1 MYTSYFGFKENP
13 FSLTPDPNYLYLS
26 RHHKEAFDHLLYGIN
41 ERKGFI
47 VITGGVGTGKT
58 TLCRALL
65 GALDSSTKTA
75 LIFNAYLSDI
85 ELLKTINQEFGI
97 DTNTE
102 GQSKKDYIDSLNR
115 FLLETFSQGGN
126 AVLLIDEAQNLSHS
140 VLEQIR
146 MLSNLETEKEKLV
159 QIVLAGQLELRDVLA
174 SPALKQLDERIMVR
188 YDLKPLEREDVRG
201 YVEHRLVIAGGRG
214 NVRFTKGAIEALYG
228 CSKGNPRRINGV
240 CDRALLI
247 AYSKDESTISKKTI
261 QKSIEDVRGD
271 VPMGSAQKSYWSQ
284 KRATALSVLV
294 VLLLIM
300 VGGVGGW
307 TLKREISG
315 LITEEQTVVPN
326 RTVPDK
332 GHGDPLPGEQQPAAV
347 RSHMIPSPPAETGT
361 RLGGSVLL
369 DEQTS
374 LGELFK
380 WFNPAD
386 LGGRKVHLGLYTFHT
401 DPEFYIMF
409 KKPFRVRVDISA
421 GKPGFAGSGTLNSP
435 QYLLVKEV
443 TADGVI
449 AIDADGA
456 EHLIDRGFL
465 LAHWDSEVC
474 WVYPYEN
481 DDASLARGM
490 SGLPVVKLQRALNEI
505 GYSVKPNGIYDQAT
519 YDQVIQFQ
527 KDFAL
532 KADGIVGTRTKGL
545 LYQMS
550 DELYP

>member
-1 MYTSYFGFKENP
+1 VYTSYFGFKENP

-47 VITGGVGTGKT
+47 VITGGIGTGKT

-75 LIFNAYLSDI
+75 LIFNAYLSDT

-97 DTNTE
+97 DSNTE

-214 NVRFTKGAIEALYG
+214 NVRFTTGAIEALYG
-228 CSKGNPRRINGV
+228 CSQGNPRRINGV

-261 QKSIEDVRGD
+261 QKAIEDVRGD
-271 VPMGSAQKSYWSQ
+271 VPGGPVQRSFWSQ
-284 KRATALSVLV
+284 KKATALSALI
-294 VLLLIM
+294 VLLLVM

-307 TLKREISG
+307 T
-315 LITEEQTVVPN
+315 
-326 RTVPDK
+326 RTVPQDK
-332 GHGDPLPGEQQPAAV
+332 GHGDPAPVEQQSVAV
-347 RSHMIPSPPAETGT
+347 RSDTTIPSSPAKTGT
-361 RLGGSVLL
+361 RPAEGLFL

-380 WFNPAD
+380 RFNPDD
-386 LGGRKVHLGLYTFHT
+386 LGGRRVHLGLYTFHT

-409 KKPFRVRVDISA
+409 KKPFRVRVDTAA
-421 GKPGFAGSGTLNSP
+421 GKPGSGSSGILNSP
-435 QYLLVKEV
+435 QYLLIKEV
-443 TADGVI
+443 TADGAI
-449 AIDADGA
+449 AIDADGG
-456 EHLIDRGFL
+456 EHLIDRGFI

-474 WVYPYEN
+474 WIYPYEN
-481 DDASLARGM
+481 NDASLARGM
-490 SGLPVVKLQRALNEI
+490 SGLPVVKLQRVLNEI
-505 GYSVKPNGIYDQAT
+505 GFSVKPNGIYDQAT
-519 YDQVIQFQ
+519 YNQVIQFQ
-527 KDFAL
+527 KGFAL

-550 DELYP
+550 NELYP